1 MKTGLDG
8 MNAKMDVLGA
18 RVKDA
23 RDDAQDKYREEMKN
37 LRHQSKMAVA
47 KLDEL
52 KAAGEDSWD
61 RVIKEME
68 KTRDAFTHSF
78 HYLKSQ
84 L

>member
-1 MKTGLDG
+1 MKTGLDA